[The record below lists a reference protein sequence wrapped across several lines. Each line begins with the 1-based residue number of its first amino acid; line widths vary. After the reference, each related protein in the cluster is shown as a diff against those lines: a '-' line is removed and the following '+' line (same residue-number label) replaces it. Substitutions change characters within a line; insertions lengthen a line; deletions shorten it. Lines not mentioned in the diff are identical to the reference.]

1 MIFECLELS
10 MSQVKKSH
18 QVKNQILTIPK
29 SPKHFYLL
37 LALCKIQYSFTLRI
51 VVWPKPDQLDRFL
64 YTLDSL
70 LLHTVWLIS
79 FIEIIILSHFSHMEV
94 SLQK

>member
-18 QVKNQILTIPK
+18 QVKNQILTSPK

-37 LALCKIQYSFTLRI
+37 LAFCKIQYSFTLRNSGLAKARPARPVPI
-51 VVWPKPDQLDRFL
+51 H
-64 YTLDSL
+64 S
-70 LLHTVWLIS
+70 
-79 FIEIIILSHFSHMEV
+79 
-94 SLQK
+94 